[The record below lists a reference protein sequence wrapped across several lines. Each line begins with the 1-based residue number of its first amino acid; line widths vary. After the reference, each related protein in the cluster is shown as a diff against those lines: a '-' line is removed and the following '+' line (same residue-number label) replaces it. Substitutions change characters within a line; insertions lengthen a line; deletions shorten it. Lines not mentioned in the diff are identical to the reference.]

1 VKTARNVAIILALAA
16 VVDLVP
22 GGGAAADTIMV
33 AISMAFF
40 AAIAWTLFR
49 LYNSQELTLLG
60 LPDGRRA
67 ILYGSVGAIALL
79 IAGFETFDAMGGGVL
94 LWIGLMA
101 LAVGLIFVVVR
112 DATQYS

>member
-40 AAIAWTLFR
+40 AAIAWSLFR
-49 LYNSQELTLLG
+49 LYNSQELTLMSM
-60 LPDGRRA
+60 PDGRRA

-79 IAGFETFDAMGGGVL
+79 VAGYETFADMGGGIL

-101 LAVGLIFVVVR
+101 GAVALIFVVWR